1 MKEAKIFAELLGDVS
16 EGVAV
21 LSQHGKKA
29 YREWLRERLQW
40 LFALIDKVN
49 ECVDNQYKYKV
60 SNNLRLALCRHRE
73 WIERQIELVSDA
85 IRRQEVR
92 ALVVQNQKDR
102 GYDFGPYGNARLWSG
117 RENGH
122 GWRRAIISSV
132 RRNAAGELIGSR
144 NTRHESRE
152 RRECRLA
159 FIRARDQRVEREFR
173 EEVRDLDWLS
183 SQAPTD

>member
-1 MKEAKIFAELLGDVS
+1 MKELKIFAELEDVS
-16 EGVAV
+16 EGVAM
-21 LSQHGKKA
+21 LGCHGKKA

-49 ECVDNQYKYKV
+49 ECVDKYKYKYKYKV
-60 SNNLRLALCRHRE
+60 SNNLRVALCRHRE
-73 WIERQIELVSDA
+73 WIEQQIELVSDA
-85 IRRQEVR
+85 IRRQEVG

-132 RRNAAGELIGSR
+132 RRNAAGELIG
-144 NTRHESRE
+144 N
-152 RRECRLA
+152 RRGH
-159 FIRARDQRVEREFR
+159 V
-173 EEVRDLDWLS
+173 
-183 SQAPTD
+183 